1 MTMATGSPT
10 KRTRSA
16 ASSGSCHTPPSGR
29 GTFSGAG
36 SSGGGGG
43 GGRSLMSATVS
54 TATTPG
60 AASAAEAS
68 MPVIRACPSGLRTNV
83 TRAAPVSSGTLTSST

>member
-1 MTMATGSPT
+1 MATGSPT
-10 KRTRSA
+10 KRTRST
-16 ASSGSCHTPPSGR
+16 ASSGSCHSPPSGM
-29 GTFSGAG
+29 GTVSLGG
-36 SSGGGGG
+36 PSGGGG
-43 GGRSLMSATVS
+43 GGRSSMSATVS

-83 TRAAPVSSGTLTSST
+83 TRAAPVSSGTLRSST